1 MKPLIA
7 LALCGI
13 FIVQADAQAQPKRE
27 WGPEQ
32 ATGAPDTKEAG
43 DLPTA
48 WASLEPDAGAE
59 WLEVSFEKSVEID
72 EVRIRETF
80 NPGAVC
86 KIVAISNDKKEIV
99 LWEGEGNPMKAPAD
113 MVVRP
118 VLGIKSDQIKIY
130 FDTKRVRGWNE
141 IDAVELVGVDGSRQ
155 WATSATASSFY
166 VVEKIPSKEVGKDE
180 FLFELMNI
188 NQPDADKYLVSA
200 ENVRKYIEWQSPP
213 HIYWGPTTNGVE
225 GTLTYKL
232 PLPGNATQIYLK
244 AISVAWDFFNEPGGN
259 GRGCSML
266 EASRDGVTWIALE
279 DKMNPR
285 QWGADW
291 TYEKNLPIELL
302 GSSEIW
308 IRVKMLVESAP
319 NSSYTVAQF
328 ARGHEKTTD
337 PVFIIRATSNPNPKD
352 FRADATPVISKM
364 TEMVPVQG
372 GTLPQGSELAGQ
384 TVDSFQIGKYE
395 VTWGLWKEVRD
406 WAVANNKGY
415 DLANIGNTYPQGRAD
430 NFPVVYVSWYDAV
443 KWCNALSEKEGLLP
457 VYQVNWETYKNG
469 QIVPVVNKASNGY
482 RLPAEKEWE
491 WAARGGLSSKG
502 YTYSGS
508 NDPDAVA
515 WTQENTKRETKVVG
529 TKQPNELGIHDM
541 SGNVFEWCWDKK
553 NANRR
558 LRGGTWFYPA
568 ERSNI
573 TRRERD
579 SLNPDGRYGPFG
591 FRVAKNV
598 NQ

>member
-7 LALCGI
+7 LMMCGV
-13 FIVQADAQAQPKRE
+13 FFTAKANAQTEPKRE

-32 ATGAPDTKEAG
+32 ATGAPNTMEAG

-48 WASLEPDAGAE
+48 WASLEPDSGAE
-59 WLEVSFEKSVEID
+59 WLEVSFEKPVEID

-86 KIVAISNDKKEIV
+86 KIAAISNDKKEIV

-141 IDAVELVGVDGSRQ
+141 IDAVELVGSDGSRQ
-155 WATSATASSFY
+155 WATSATASSFFGQN
-166 VVEKIPSKEVGKDE
+166 SKLSDSK
-180 FLFELMNI
+180 
-188 NQPDADKYLVSA
+188 S
-200 ENVRKYIEWQSPP
+200 
-213 HIYWGPTTNGVE
+213 
-225 GTLTYKL
+225 LT
-232 PLPGNATQIYLK
+232 
-244 AISVAWDFFNEPGGN
+244 D
-259 GRGCSML
+259 M
-266 EASRDGVTWIALE
+266 VT
-279 DKMNPR
+279 
-285 QWGADW
+285 
-291 TYEKNLPIELL
+291 
-302 GSSEIW
+302 
-308 IRVKMLVESAP
+308 
-319 NSSYTVAQF
+319 
-328 ARGHEKTTD
+328 
-337 PVFIIRATSNPNPKD
+337 
-352 FRADATPVISKM
+352 
-364 TEMVPVQG
+364 VQG

-384 TVDSFQIGKYE
+384 VVDGFQIGKYE

-430 NFPVVYVSWYDAV
+430 NFPVVYVSWFDAV
-443 KWCNALSEKEGLLP
+443 KWCNARSEKEGLLP

-579 SLNPDGRYGPFG
+579 SLNPDGRYRPFG
-591 FRVAKNV
+591 FRVARTSTN
-598 NQ
+598 